1 LEKDIIRQIYDK
13 LERNLLLLMALPLPV
28 FAVIYLQAG
37 KDGFEQ
43 PTLSI
48 FGANFLLALALF
60 LLGLQYFNFQRHISH
75 IRKQD
80 EPLELRMA
88 RYEKAIMSRY
98 WILFAITWISGL
110 GLYLFGNQLF
120 SVIFALVLIAFSL
133 GKAMPRRIVKQL
145 GLKGE
150 EKEKIEALSKRV
162 AL

>member
-1 LEKDIIRQIYDK
+1 LEKDIIRQIYDR

-28 FAVIYLQAG
+28 FAVIYLKAG

-43 PTLSI
+43 PTLAI
-48 FGANFLLALALF
+48 FGANFLLAMALF
-60 LLGLQYFNFQRHISH
+60 LLGLQYFNFQKQISH
-75 IRKQD
+75 IRQQD
-80 EPLELRMA
+80 EPLELRMT

-120 SVIFALVLIAFSL
+120 SVIFALALIAFSL
-133 GKAMPRRIVKQL
+133 GKAMPRRIIKQL